1 MRRRLAGLALALYP
15 LAFRRRYGQEIRV
28 LLDETSP
35 GVLTVLDLL
44 RGALAAH
51 LHPPTGLGSVVDVGD
66 RLRASMS
73 GVLACWVVFAAAGFG
88 FYKTTEDYPYQTAGN
103 SHALLGDA
111 HVGIQVLA
119 ILASVAVLAG
129 ALPLSVLALHRAR
142 RKPSLRMLVS
152 LPIVAV
158 AVFAGLT
165 GVLIL
170 VAHSQHSQRPSTAGG
185 VAFIAW
191 GLAGLACGAV
201 CVLASRRA
209 LFAMPVARGW
219 LLAAFACGALVTAA
233 MVAMTIATAIYT
245 IALSVDASA
254 LAGEPNGPLQA
265 TSVSVSLIQQLIVM
279 VAAGVLAGI
288 TTRRGWRALSKPDT
302 TAPFSV

>member
-1 MRRRLAGLALALYP
+1 MTRRLAGLALLLYP
-15 LAFRRRYGQEIRV
+15 LAFRRRYGQEMRA
-28 LLDETSP
+28 LLDETAP

-51 LHPPTGLGSVVDVGD
+51 LRPPAGLAGVVDAGD

-88 FYKTTEDYPYQTAGN
+88 FYKTTEDHPFEAAG
-103 SHALLGDA
+103 STHTLLGGA
-111 HVGIQVLA
+111 HLA
-119 ILASVAVLAG
+119 IQILAVVASVAVLAG
-129 ALPLSVLALHRAR
+129 ALPLIVLALNHAR
-142 RKPSLRMLVS
+142 RHRSLRMLVS

-165 GVLIL
+165 GLLVW
-170 VAHSQHSQRPSTAGG
+170 VAHSQQSHHPSTTDR

-209 LFAMPVARGW
+209 LFAVPLARGW
-219 LLAAFACGALVTAA
+219 LVAAFACGALVTAA
-233 MVAMTIATAIYT
+233 IVAMTIATALYT
-245 IALSVDASA
+245 IALSVDASG
-254 LAGEPNGPLQA
+254 LAAEPNGPLQA
-265 TSVSVSLIQQLIVM
+265 TSVSISLIEQLIVM
-279 VAAGVLAGI
+279 VIAGTLAV
-288 TTRRGWRALSKPDT
+288 TTTHRGWRAVSQPGTSAL
-302 TAPFSV
+302 